1 MKNLPYSLIVVK
13 SSEIFQH
20 KKVHHI
26 ESKNILSHSNPVA
39 ARKGQSLQVR
49 LKAFATN
56 QEALSHPRLERP
68 SQLLLG
74 TCTTKSTGSIGQG
87 SCVGLVCWRRP
98 LLENECPRTPSAF
111 SSIAHSW
118 GMGCHPRKLFSLE
131 LVPLRRTGLPKKH
144 VEMSLCGCCVLYLFF
159 VVDFCLLK
167 SMLAFLCLFV
177 SLGPFLEPNPQMALW
192 IINFCTLFSPI
203 KRHASP
209 HVGLLQYNKT
219 HQCQPQKIAWLSNN
233 HHKCHQQ
240 IKFAGRNN
248 KNMLEKRNKTAVK
261 KCSYGSSP
269 ETGYILFSK

>member
-131 LVPLRRTGLPKKH
+131 LVPLRRTGLQKKCGN
-144 VEMSLCGCCVLYLFF
+144 VSVWLLCSILVLCGWLLPFEVHAGIS
-159 VVDFCLLK
+159 VPFCFPGTFSWAKPTDGFMNHQLLHTVFSNK
-167 SMLAFLCLFV
+167 KAFLPTCWFTPIQQNPPMSAQKNCL
-177 SLGPFLEPNPQMALW
+177 
-192 IINFCTLFSPI
+192 
-203 KRHASP
+203 
-209 HVGLLQYNKT
+209 
-219 HQCQPQKIAWLSNN
+219 
-233 HHKCHQQ
+233 
-240 IKFAGRNN
+240 
-248 KNMLEKRNKTAVK
+248 VK
-261 KCSYGSSP
+261 Q
-269 ETGYILFSK
+269 